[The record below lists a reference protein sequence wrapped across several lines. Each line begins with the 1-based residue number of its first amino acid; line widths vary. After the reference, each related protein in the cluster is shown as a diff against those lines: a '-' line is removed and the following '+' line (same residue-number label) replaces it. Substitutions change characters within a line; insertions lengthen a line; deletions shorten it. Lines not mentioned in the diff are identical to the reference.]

1 MIYLYICIPTYQRIE
16 ITRNT
21 IKSIYADLDG
31 VSFDEFEVILS
42 DNDQNESSRIFV
54 EEFPFPNF
62 HYYRTKCEGFLN
74 SFSSR

>member
-1 MIYLYICIPTYQRIE
+1 MIYLSICIPTYQRIE

-42 DNDQNESSRIFV
+42 DNDKNE
-54 EEFPFPNF
+54 
-62 HYYRTKCEGFLN
+62 Y
-74 SFSSR
+74 